1 MKSSALGIR
10 QYLIIN
16 SIKAVSV
23 RVNYS
28 LTICLKSLLIRLKKR
43 LARRQRPEGT
53 IQVFPSLDPNFLSHG
68 SQAHMGSQN

>member
-1 MKSSALGIR
+1 MKSSALGIH

-28 LTICLKSLLIRLKKR
+28 LSISLKSLLIRLKKR
-43 LARRQRPEGT
+43 LSSHQRPEST
-53 IQVFPSLDPNFLSHG
+53 IQVFLSLDPNFLSRG
-68 SQAHMGSQN
+68 SQTHTGSQN